1 VGFGLVEYSGKSL
14 YKGIAIGKIL
24 FIEKKN
30 QQIKRIRIEDVN
42 AEIVRFEEA
51 KANTILELQ
60 VLYEKALK
68 EIGEVNAQIFEVHI
82 MMLDDDDYND
92 SIKNIITRQNVNA
105 EYAVART
112 CDNFVEM
119 FESMDDDYMKARAA
133 DVKDISERMINVLLG
148 VLVDGKLDEASIVVA
163 EDLAPSETIQM
174 DKNKLLAF
182 VTKQGSSNSHTAILA
197 RNMQIPAL
205 IGVDIEEKWN
215 GKFAIVDGF
224 HGKIILEPDAELL
237 DEYRK
242 KQNEEIV
249 KIKLLKD
256 LVGKDTVTL
265 SGRKVLLYANVG
277 ELGDLPAVL
286 ENDAAGIG
294 LFRSEFIYLGATDFP
309 TEEEQFHIYKQI
321 AETMAGKRAIVRTLD
336 IGADKKV
343 DYFNLDQEENPAMGY
358 RGIRI
363 CLTQTEIFRAQ
374 LRALYRAS
382 AFGNLAIMY
391 PMIISMEEIKKIKT
405 ISAEIKAELKAEGIT
420 FNENMEEGIMIETPA
435 AALISDLLAK
445 EVDFFSIGTNDLTQ
459 YTLALD
465 RQNSKLDI
473 FYNSHHEAI
482 LRQIKL
488 VADNAHNAGIW
499 VGICGELGADPTL
512 TEKFLEMGID
522 ELSVSPGDILPIRKI
537 IRETL

>member
-1 VGFGLVEYSGKSL
+1 MGFGLIEYSGKSL

-24 FIEKKN
+24 FIAKKN

-119 FESMDDDYMKARAA
+119 FEGLDDDYMKARAA
-133 DVKDISERMINVLLG
+133 DVKDISERMINVLSG

-182 VTKQGSSNSHTAILA
+182 VTKQGSTNSHTAILA

-205 IGVDIEEKWN
+205 IGVDIEEEWN
-215 GKFAIVDGF
+215 GKFAIVDGI
-224 HGKIILEPDAELL
+224 HGKIILEPDSELL

-277 ELGDLPAVL
+277 ELGDLSAVL

-321 AETMAGKRAIVRTLD
+321 AETMAGKRAIVRTFD

-343 DYFNLDQEENPAMGY
+343 DYFNLDKEENPAMGY

-363 CLTQTEIFRAQ
+363 CLTQTEIFRTQ

-382 AFGNLAIMY
+382 AFGNLAVMY

-405 ISAEIKAELKAEGIT
+405 ISTEIKAELKAEGIT

-473 FYNSHHEAI
+473 FYNPHHEAI

-537 IRETL
+537 VREIL